1 MAKQLPAVA
10 HDTDLEGYSYITQE
24 KRSKDQCG
32 QYAYG
37 VRKKRKVVMAWV
49 EKMVVMEESRT
60 LNARVEQMSC
70 ESGTDAMG
78 VEENR
83 CPGSKR
89 EEMPWEWERCH
100 GSGRDVMRVKQ
111 KKL

>member
-1 MAKQLPAVA
+1 MTEQSDRLGHEHGQHIVCVAKQLPAVA

-24 KRSKDQCG
+24 KRSKDPCG

-60 LNARVEQMSC
+60 LNERVEQMSC
-70 ESGTDAMG
+70 ES
-78 VEENR
+78 
-83 CPGSKR
+83 
-89 EEMPWEWERCH
+89 EEMPWELKRT
-100 GSGRDVMRVKQ
+100 DAMRE
-111 KKL
+111 